1 MKIKY
6 ILPLVPLSLVT
17 ALLGCW
23 YYSTSGSTLPPHIK
37 TVAVPLAENE
47 TLEYGIE
54 ATLTDAVIAAF
65 VSDNTLRVVEK
76 KAADSLIK
84 VKVIDVKDEP
94 LTYSAEKT
102 GEKAQEYRLSI
113 QVQAC
118 YLDSKKDKK
127 LWEEKLLEGWGAYE
141 APGETEQRAEG
152 IDAAV
157 KMLASEILQRTV
169 AGW

>member
-1 MKIKY
+1 MRIKD
-6 ILPLVPLSLVT
+6 ILLLIPLGLVT
-17 ALLGCW
+17 TLWGCW
-23 YYSTSGSTLPPHIK
+23 YYSTSGSSLPSHIK

-54 ATLTDAVIAAF
+54 TALTDAIIASF
-65 VSDNTLRVVEK
+65 VSDNTLRVVDQK
-76 KAADSLIK
+76 VADSLIK
-84 VKVIDVKDEP
+84 VKIVDVKDEP

-113 QVQAC
+113 QVQVC
-118 YLDSKKDKK
+118 YLDLRKDRK
-127 LWEEKLLEGWGAYE
+127 LWEERLLEGWGVYE
-141 APGETEQRAEG
+141 APGGPEQRAEG
-152 IDAAV
+152 IGTAA